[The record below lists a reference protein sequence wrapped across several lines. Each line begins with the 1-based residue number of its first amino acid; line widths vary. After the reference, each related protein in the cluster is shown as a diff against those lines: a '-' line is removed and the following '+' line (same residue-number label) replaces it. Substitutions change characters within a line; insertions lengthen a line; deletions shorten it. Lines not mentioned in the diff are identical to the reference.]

1 MMTSER
7 IIEVLRNSRPG
18 ELEYPPPVRDHSAL
32 VVYTAL
38 KGYPALAADHLLN
51 PAITDEL
58 ADIIGQVNRKLHLEL
73 LRTYEDKDYAA
84 SEEGVTKIARIYD
97 VLIEIGLNLI
107 GFEYIWAGLTPEERE
122 ALLSLIE
129 EELREAEELE
139 EKALGSKDIA
149 NAVVKLKIEDMKKV
163 MAGDPKRVGMVAW
176 MGERVEGRL
185 DPSKP
190 TISFLEEMKKEI
202 RSNAYY
208 RMSLLGLCR
217 FGNDY
222 ALGLRWLRRLGYVQ
236 VSTNP
241 QLAAIAYR
249 DDPTLWEKFKEYLR
263 SHPELLDN
271 PEERGDELAMAAT
284 LIALWPNMEVF
295 RPVAYLLD
303 FQDGMI
309 SYQLNPN
316 VADSV
321 EGSVSDALKI
331 YSLCEDYF
339 AKYDQYLLWGWPTT
353 VERARPNIVFK
364 VAGSS
369 PAAIDITRI
378 LESYGI
384 GTNNTVTYT
393 VAQEIQLILAKIE
406 GRAQAKKRG
415 LRLTKVYETNM
426 GGRLEGHLREV
437 KAAELIREALK
448 RLEKPEEELAE
459 LAKKLGVPEAPIGG
473 VWRGPSGWGFNVEAK
488 TLDEKIELVAYR
500 AYLKPL
506 TKEPFAEFLAK
517 AGVCG
522 GTPEEVMECL
532 KTWEEAIGMAGTLV
546 AQRVWWVFFSPENR
560 EKWIA
565 YIVKKY
571 GVTPEDAEEILDGID
586 VLPAS
591 KRKPA
596 DTYLTLASR
605 NMTNTEFPNH
615 QLNVHKEY
623 AEKKVRLEDY
633 AESITWSHDP
643 KYVEILSHMEDF
655 RKAYEL
661 TPELLEVLKEVGIAG
676 VEEWGTGGTTPEEWV
691 TFGSRVKTMKGFTE
705 AYNAFKEKCIAI
717 AKEVAAET

>member
-1 MMTSER
+1 MKAE
-7 IIEVLRNSRPG
+7 EVLEILDKSKPE
-18 ELEYPPPVRDHSAL
+18 ELEYPPPVSDHSEL

-38 KGYPALAADHLLN
+38 RGYPELAADHLLN
-51 PAITDEL
+51 PYA
-58 ADIIGQVNRKLHLEL
+58 ADDIMEIIGQVNRKLHLQL
-73 LRTYEDKDYAA
+73 LWLYEDPGRAA
-84 SEEGVTKIARIYD
+84 SEEGLVKIARIYD
-97 VLIEIGLNLI
+97 VLLEIALNLI
-107 GFEYIWAGLTPEERE
+107 GFEYIWAGLSADERE
-122 ALLSLIE
+122 AALDLII
-129 EELREAEELE
+129 EELREAESLE
-139 EKALGSKDIA
+139 EKKLGGKA
-149 NAVVKLKIEDMKKV
+149 VAEAVVRRKIRDMKKV
-163 MAGDPKRVGMVAW
+163 MAGDPKRTGMVAW
-176 MGERVEGRL
+176 MGEQVEKRV
-185 DPSKP
+185 DWSAP
-190 TISFLEEMKKEI
+190 TISFLYEMKKEI
-202 RSNAYY
+202 RGNVYY

-249 DDPTLWEKFKEYLR
+249 DDPSLWEKFKEYLR
-263 SHPELLDN
+263 GHPELLEN
-271 PEERGDELAMAAT
+271 PEEHGDELAMAAT

-295 RPVAYLLD
+295 RPVAYMLD
-303 FQDGMI
+303 FNDGMI

-331 YSLCEDYF
+331 YKLCEEYF
-339 AKYDQYLLWGWPTT
+339 SKYDQYLLWGWPYSI
-353 VERARPNIVFK
+353 ERRRPNIVFK

-393 VAQEIQLILAKIE
+393 VSQEIELILAKIE
-406 GRAQAKKRG
+406 GRAYAKKRG
-415 LRLTKVYETNM
+415 LKVTKVYETNM

-448 RLEKPEEELAE
+448 RLDSPEEELAG
-459 LAKKLGVPEAPIGG
+459 LARELGVPHVEVGG
-473 VWRGPSGWGFNVEAK
+473 VWRGPSGWGFDVEAR
-488 TLDEKIELVAYR
+488 TLDEKIELVSYR

-506 TKEPFAEFLAK
+506 TKKPFAEFLAK

-522 GTPEEVMECL
+522 GSGDEVMECL

-571 GVTPEDAEEILDGID
+571 GVTPEDAAEILDNID

-623 AEKKVRLEDY
+623 AEGRVRLEDY
-633 AESITWSHDP
+633 AESIMMKHDP

-661 TPELLEVLKEVGIAG
+661 TPKLMEILKEVGIEG
-676 VEEWGTGGTTPEEWV
+676 IEEWGTGGTRPEDWV
-691 TFGSRVKTMKGFTE
+691 NFGSKVKTMKGFTE
-705 AYNAFKEKCIAI
+705 AYNKFKEKCIAI
-717 AKEVAAET
+717 AKEVAGEN